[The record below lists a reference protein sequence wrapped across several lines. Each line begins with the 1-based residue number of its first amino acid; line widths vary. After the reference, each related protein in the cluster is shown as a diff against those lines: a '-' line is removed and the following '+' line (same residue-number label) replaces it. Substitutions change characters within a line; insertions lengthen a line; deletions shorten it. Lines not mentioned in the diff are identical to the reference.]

1 MNNNFIFPGRQDP
14 LLNSDDAIQQLELYK
29 QQLIA
34 NKKKMEQLTQSSNAP
49 IANDHN
55 SDWDET
61 ERELATL
68 TEDQK
73 LELMSDEQ
81 FVECNASIQV
91 LLQELLDKMLKP
103 ELLKNEK
110 GKKLIEERL
119 NIVRSLKKKVIKES
133 NKKMDLFKEYTEKYS
148 DMSWDEFLK
157 MKK

>member
-34 NKKKMEQLTQSSNAP
+34 NKQKMEQLTQSSNAP